1 MKYLITSVLFLACFC
16 AHAQHNL
23 SGSLRHSLYTYVYR
37 IDNKEAAQLSKDR
50 LEKENEKYLHSLV
63 DSFKTGDELP
73 ALSDGN
79 YLLVN
84 ASGNRL
90 EYQLYT
96 AGNVRIK
103 LVSNDHDQQMA
114 VHDKQGR
121 LITDA
126 TVYLNKRRL
135 PYNKERQTYGPVR
148 SQKNGAVT
156 VYYKNTHY
164 YFPVGAYRYHTPFF
178 RSLTYHFPLKYFFHR
193 QRNNSRYGNYFRAQT
208 PYEKKFRGFMV
219 LNKNKFKPG
228 DTLRLKAFITNHK
241 GRPVNE
247 PLLLR
252 LTDEYLDLDTI
263 LTTIQPYRPGAYVY
277 EMVVSDSLDLDLDDE
292 YLLTLEETRS
302 KKYNLG
308 DYDGDLD
315 DNEYASLRNVLVRTK
330 FEYEEYE
337 LHSITFSARSSKPK
351 HYRGEELSVFL
362 KATDENDM
370 PVMDGRVELF
380 VLNQEHAY
388 SNFHAPRVFL
398 PDTLWS
404 FTQTLETTGETRV
417 NIPDSIF
424 PKASFSYVIQCH
436 FLNSDNESQHESLY
450 QSFANA
456 GQHLAFELQDDSLKI
471 EHYTAGK
478 TSTASGILYVFG
490 EENDTLEQRT
500 ITLPTIIKIHP
511 FATSYTVTSNQL
523 TDSYNLSHAGGAVSC
538 QAMRSRD
545 SVFVRLVNPYHLPVW
560 YTIFAGNKI
569 VLRGY
574 SDTLLYQERT
584 HTAGNYNIS
593 LQYIYGNKV
602 QKENYL
608 AAYQD
613 KLLNIHSDQPAF
625 VYPGQTVNINLHVT
639 DANGQAV
646 PDADVTA
653 YALTKKLRA
662 PAPYVPY
669 QGRSYANRKMFR
681 GIALMEHKRLSAT
694 ERLNWQRWSREMKL
708 DTIEYYKFLHPQNL
722 YVNREPAA
730 HAVTQLAPFVTG
742 WGDLTPVHLIYID
755 ERPVFFSQSQP
766 TQHYSFRVKEGWH
779 NIRLRTADKLI
790 TLDSIWITPAEKTVI
805 SVDEYAQAKNISI
818 KKMPDTLTNYEKAL
832 WSKYMLL
839 IENNFYDG
847 FAYLRH
853 YPDFYL
859 LGQNSYNAPY
869 LAGPFPEN
877 QLTLVVKNQFE
888 QGFEAEGNWR
898 YNIAPG
904 LIKQKQL
911 GQPYPFSSRL
921 YNNPVLP
928 NFSDYVLTEKDI
940 DSLWQEFLDNRSRH
954 TTLPEWQRTNKT
966 GNGKLKIGLP
976 ENDKQLPGLIK
987 NVILF
992 RYDDLDFLRVYPG
1005 AMLDLGYQQPGLYRV
1020 LLLKKKNDYLLL
1032 DSLHILPDGVNY
1044 YEANKQ
1050 LEKPADSMSIKIA
1063 RIIESREGYNS
1074 VLKGDNDMDRIKET
1088 FNSQYLDVSSF
1099 TNIINGIV
1107 KDNKGAP
1114 LPGVSIII
1122 KGTSNGTLT
1131 NSRGEFKLKVP
1142 ANGTINIMY
1151 IGYLPQQFRIQAGNY
1166 YTITLWEDEQKLE
1179 EVVVVGYGTTVKKL
1193 MTGSVSTVET
1203 SALAGRVAGV
1213 FIRGVN
1219 SVSGNTAPLIIV
1231 DGLPY
1236 NGTMESIDA
1245 GLLDHITVLKADAAT
1260 ALYGAQAAGGAI
1272 IITTK
1277 KAAQTAEIP
1286 LPTQGNTLRRNFRDD
1301 AYWQPK
1307 LLTNAQ
1313 GNASFTTTF
1322 PDDITNW
1329 QTFAIAITDKKQ
1341 SGYLQGAIRSFK
1353 ALSASINLP
1362 QFAITG
1368 DSIQV
1373 IGKTLNYQ
1381 PEASDVKRSFSIN
1394 GRLVKEGNIHVR
1406 NSLID
1411 TFAVT
1416 AANNDSLKL
1425 QYTIQKPNGYFDGEE
1440 RAIPVFK
1447 PGVTETNGYFA
1458 ALHKDTTLRIPLLA
1472 DTGVIKVHAEASL
1485 LPAWEEETERLR
1497 TYEYLCNEQLA
1508 SKLKALLVQK
1518 KIDAYLKKPFDG
1530 DQNIKEL
1537 IKKLNE
1543 SKAGNGLW
1551 GWWAGNEPQ
1560 LWISQH
1566 AMEALLAAAQ
1576 SGYTIPVNKQMLID
1590 YLVYNQESY
1599 RGVEKLNSLYILQQ
1613 LGAKANFKTYVD
1625 SLEKQNRNTGSLYL
1639 HLRLA
1644 EFKQS
1649 LNLPVRLDTFIAKQ
1663 QHTAFG
1669 NTYWGADN
1677 YQFFDNSIQLT
1688 LCMYRMLRQAGGYDD
1703 LLQSIRGYFLEKRSG
1718 GHWRNTYESAL
1729 ILETIL
1735 PDLLADNATAQ
1746 PATLTI
1752 DGPTHMQVTTFPFNT
1767 TLKGGSALTVSKQG
1781 GLPLYFTAYQ
1791 QRWNAAPD
1799 SVSGNFTVHTVF
1811 EEQAKTV
1818 ARLKAGTPV
1827 ILKATVTVKGD
1838 ADYVMIEIPIPA
1850 GCSYQDKSQ
1859 SYRYNEVHREHFKN
1873 KVSIFCRSLSKGVY
1887 EFRVSLL
1894 PRYGGVYTLN
1904 PAKAEMMYFP
1914 VFYGREGIKKVEIK

>member
-1 MKYLITSVLFLACFC
+1 MKYLITSLLFLACFC

-37 IDNKEAAQLSKDR
+37 IDNKEAARLSKDQ

-79 YLLVN
+79 YLLVY

-103 LVSNDHDQQMA
+103 LVGNDHDQQMA

-121 LITDA
+121 LIADA

-148 SQKNGAVT
+148 SKKDGAVT
-156 VYYKNTHY
+156 VYYNNTCY
-164 YFPVGAYRYHTPFF
+164 YFPVGAYRRPVPFF
-178 RSLTYHFPLKYFFHR
+178 RSLSYRFPLKYLFHR
-193 QRNNSRYGNYFRAQT
+193 QMNNSRYGNYFREQT

-247 PLLLR
+247 SLLLR
-252 LTDEYLDLDTI
+252 LSDEYLDKDTI
-263 LTTIQPYRPGAYVY
+263 LTTIRPYRPGGYVY
-277 EMVVSDSLDLDLDDE
+277 EMVVSDSLDIDLDDE

-302 KKYNLG
+302 KKYDLN

-315 DNEYASLRNVLVRTK
+315 DDEYASLRNVLVRTK

-337 LHSITFSARSSKPK
+337 LHSITFSARSSKPG

-370 PVMDGRVELF
+370 PVMDGRVEIT
-380 VLNQEHAY
+380 VLRKENDY
-388 SNFHAPRVFL
+388 SSFHAPRVFL

-424 PKASFSYVIQCH
+424 PQASFSYVIQFY
-436 FLNSDNESQHESLY
+436 FLNSDNELKSRSLY
-450 QSFANA
+450 QTFANA
-456 GQHLAFELQDDSLKI
+456 SRHLTFELQDDSLKI

-478 TSTASGILYVFG
+478 TSTASGTLYAFG
-490 EENDTLEQRT
+490 EKNDTLEQRT
-500 ITLPTIIKIHP
+500 ITLPAIIKINP
-511 FATSYTVTSNQL
+511 FATSYTVTSNNL
-523 TDSYNLSHAGGAVSC
+523 TDSYSLSSTGGAVSC
-538 QAMRSRD
+538 QAMRTRD

-560 YTIFAGNKI
+560 YTIFASNKI

-574 SDTLLYQERT
+574 GDTLLYQERT
-584 HTAGNYNIS
+584 RTAGNYNIS
-593 LQYIYGNKV
+593 LQYIYGNRV

-608 AAYQD
+608 ATYQD

-639 DANGQAV
+639 DAQGEAV

-653 YALTKKLRA
+653 YALTKKLQA

-669 QGRSYANRKMFR
+669 LGRSYANRKMFR
-681 GIALMEHKRLSAT
+681 GIALMENKQLTAT
-694 ERLNWQRWSREMKL
+694 DHLNWQRWSREMKL
-708 DTIEYYKFLHPQNL
+708 DTIEYYKFLHPQHL
-722 YVNREPAA
+722 YMNREPAA
-730 HAVTQLAPFVTG
+730 HAVTQVAPFVAG
-742 WGDLTPVHLIYID
+742 GGDLTPVHLIYID
-755 ERPVFFSQSQP
+755 ERPVFFSQSRP
-766 TQHYSFRVKEGWH
+766 TQHYSFPVKEGWH
-779 NIRLRTADKLI
+779 NIRLRTSDKLI
-790 TLDSIWITPAEKTVI
+790 ALDSIWITPAQKTVI
-805 SVDEYAQAKNISI
+805 SVDEYATAKNISI

-839 IENNFYDG
+839 IETNYDNG
-847 FAYLRH
+847 FSYLRRN
-853 YPDFYL
+853 PDFYM
-859 LGQNSYNAPY
+859 LGQGSSGNAY
-869 LAGPFPEN
+869 LAGPFPETW
-877 QLTLVVKNQFE
+877 LTLVVKNRFE
-888 QGFEAEGNWR
+888 QAFEAEGSWR
-898 YNIAPG
+898 YNITPG

-911 GQPYPFSSRL
+911 GRPYPFSSHL
-921 YNNPVLP
+921 YDNPVLP
-928 NFSDYVLTEKDI
+928 DFSEYVLTEKDI
-940 DSLWQEFLDNRSRH
+940 DSLWQEFLDKRSSH
-954 TTLPEWQRTNKT
+954 TELAEGQRPEKT

-976 ENDKQLPGLIK
+976 KNEPQLPALIK

-1005 AMLDLGYQQPGLYRV
+1005 TTLDLGYQQPGLYRV

-1032 DSLHILPDGVNY
+1032 DSLHILPDGINY

-1063 RIIESREGYNS
+1063 RIIESREGYNR
-1074 VLKGDNDMDRIKET
+1074 VFRGDKDMDRIKET
-1088 FNSQYLDVSSF
+1088 FNSKYLDTTTFSGTIS
-1099 TNIINGIV
+1099 GIV
-1107 KDNKGAP
+1107 KDSKGQA

-1122 KGTSNGTLT
+1122 KGTSNGTQT
-1131 NSRGEFKLKVP
+1131 DGRGEFRLKVP
-1142 ANGTINIMY
+1142 SNATIDIMY
-1151 IGYLPQQFRIQAGNY
+1151 IGYVPQQFRIQAENY
-1166 YTITLWEDEQKLE
+1166 YTITLWENEQRLE
-1179 EVVVVGYGTTVKKL
+1179 EVVVVGYGTTFKKSL
-1193 MTGSVSTVET
+1193 TASVSSVQT
-1203 SALAGRVAGV
+1203 STLAGRVAGV
-1213 FIRGVN
+1213 FIRGNN
-1219 SVSGNTAPLIIV
+1219 SANIAPLIIV

-1236 NGTMESIDA
+1236 NGTMESIDS
-1245 GLLDHITVLKADAAT
+1245 GLLDHITVLKEEAAT

-1277 KAAQTAEIP
+1277 KGAQTAEIP
-1286 LPTQGNTLRRNFRDD
+1286 LPIQGNALRRNFRDD

-1329 QTFAIAITDKKQ
+1329 QTFAIAMTDKKQ

-1362 QFAITG
+1362 QFAIAG
-1368 DSIQV
+1368 DTMQV

-1381 PEASDVKRSFSIN
+1381 PEATDAKRIFSIN
-1394 GRLVKEGNIHVR
+1394 GQPVKEDNIHVR
-1406 NSLID
+1406 NSVID

-1416 AANNDSLKL
+1416 VANKDSLKL
-1425 QYTIQKPNGYFDGEE
+1425 KYTIQRTNGYFDGEE

-1447 PGVTETNGYFA
+1447 PGVTETNGYFI
-1458 ALHKDTTLRIPLLA
+1458 ALHKDTTVHFPLLT
-1472 DTGVIKVHAEASL
+1472 DTSVIKVHAEASL

-1497 TYEYLCNEQLA
+1497 AYEYLCNEQLA

-1518 KIDAYLKKPFDG
+1518 KIDAYLKKPFEG
-1530 DQNIKEL
+1530 DKNIKEL
-1537 IKKLNE
+1537 IKKLGE

-1551 GWWAGNEPQ
+1551 GWWAGNEPV

-1566 AMEALLAAAQ
+1566 ATEALLAAEQ
-1576 SGYTIPVNKQMLID
+1576 SGYSIPVNKQMLID
-1590 YLVYNQESY
+1590 YLIYNQESY

-1613 LGAKANFKTYVD
+1613 LGAKANFKAYVD
-1625 SLEKQNRNTGSLYL
+1625 SLEKQNHGSLYL
-1639 HLRLA
+1639 QLRLA
-1644 EFKQS
+1644 AFKQS
-1649 LNLPVRLDTFIAKQ
+1649 LDLPVRLDTFIAKQ
-1663 QHTAFG
+1663 QHTVFG
-1669 NTYWGADN
+1669 NTYWGTEN
-1677 YQFFDNSIQLT
+1677 YLFFDNSIQLT
-1688 LCMYRMLRQAGGYDD
+1688 LCMYRMLRKAGGYDD

-1735 PDLLADNATAQ
+1735 PDLLASNATEQ

-1799 SVSGNFTVHTVF
+1799 SVSGNFTVRTVF

-1873 KVSIFCRSLSKGVY
+1873 KVSIFCSSLSKGTY